1 MNSLGQFTPVID
13 HHRLFVVSQNPR
25 GQWVAREGTGLIGG
39 VFRSRRDAVRFA
51 LFETG
56 SPESVFV
63 VAGGAAPAG
72 GRH

>member
-1 MNSLGQFTPVID
+1 MNHPMHVTPVID
-13 HHRLFVVSQNPR
+13 RHRLFVVSQNSR
-25 GQWVAREGTGLIGG
+25 GHWVAREGTGLIGG

-63 VAGGAAPAG
+63 VAGGAASAG
-72 GRH
+72 AWH